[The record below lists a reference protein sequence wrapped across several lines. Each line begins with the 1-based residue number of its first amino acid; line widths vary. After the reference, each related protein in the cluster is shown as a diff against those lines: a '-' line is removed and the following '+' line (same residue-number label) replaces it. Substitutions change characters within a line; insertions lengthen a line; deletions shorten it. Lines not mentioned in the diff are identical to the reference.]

1 MDISREYLM
10 EQHQKLLQQAE
21 QQQADLNQTL
31 GALRWTEHLL
41 AQLDKPALEAGKGGD
56 DA

>member
-1 MDISREYLM
+1 MDISREYLL
-10 EQHQKLLQQAE
+10 EQHKALLQQAE

-41 AQLDKPALEAGKGGD
+41 AQLDKPAEEAAKDGSDG
-56 DA
+56 